1 MRCTSSNV
9 WYSLRLPQHLHDK
22 HQNGDNVRPNV
33 ERLVVPRESGH
44 DALPV
49 VELRPISGVDEVVD
63 DAELRNGVLGEYG
76 VGGRRRRRMMRKT
89 MRRR

>member
-1 MRCTSSNV
+1 M
-9 WYSLRLPQHLHDK
+9 HDK

-33 ERLVVPRESGH
+33 ERLVVPRESRN

-49 VELRPISGVDEVVD
+49 VELRSISGVDEVVD
-63 DAELRNGVLGEYG
+63 DAELRNGVLGENG
-76 VGGRRRRRMMRKT
+76 VGRRRRRRMMRKT